1 MPRGKKATDTGTG
14 KTVQV
19 KPSGVYLVLKK
30 DPRIEGFTTMD
41 AALVEAK
48 ARWTDSEPT
57 FLVHIDE
64 AFNINLDSMLSSN
77 EVELG

>member
-1 MPRGKKATDTGTG
+1 
-14 KTVQV
+14 
-19 KPSGVYLVLKK
+19 
-30 DPRIEGFTTMD
+30 MD